1 MDFVVLTVGDELLSG
16 QTVNTNAAWLCR
28 YLVGLGHR
36 VIYTATVPDETN
48 VIEEAVDCAFRHG
61 ARVITTGGL
70 GPTRHDVTKEGVCAA
85 LGLDLKRQNKII
97 EEFKHTFVSKRLIQ
111 FNERQAYF
119 PNGQKILKNTV
130 GTAPGALLESEGR
143 WVCLLPGP
151 PSEMQ
156 KMFED
161 EVAPM
166 LKNTGDIGPLT
177 VLYMMGGLSEAEM
190 VDRLRDTE
198 MPEGVVLAPYARRG
212 NLCYEAT
219 ISGKNEWLRSAR
231 RAQLDL
237 LMRRR
242 FGRHWYGNDG
252 LTLEQALFSLFERKS
267 LSVAAA
273 ESVTGGLVAAQLI
286 NVAGMSRH
294 LSFSYIVYSD
304 EAKAEVLGLDA
315 DFIRRYGAVSAE
327 VAEQMVQ
334 ALLKKSDTAVATTG
348 FAGPGERAGE
358 VYVGVGYGRHVE
370 VQKCRLPGERN
381 TVRHLSVKRAL
392 FLLYRLISR
401 DELL

>member
-1 MDFVVLTVGDELLSG
+1 MDFVVLTVGDELISG

-36 VIYTATVPDETN
+36 VLYTAAVPDDPN
-48 VIEEAVDCAFRHG
+48 VIAEALDCAFQHG

-70 GPTRHDVTKEGVCAA
+70 GPTRHDVTKEGVCTA
-85 LGLDLKRQNKII
+85 LGLRLTRQNKIM
-97 EEFKHTFVSKRLIQ
+97 EEFKHTFASERLIQ
-111 FNERQAYF
+111 SNDRQAYF
-119 PNGQKILKNTV
+119 PEGQKILKNSV
-130 GTAPGALLESEGR
+130 GTAPGALFETEGR

-156 KMFED
+156 KMFEY

-166 LKNTGDIGPLT
+166 LKNTDGAAPQT

-190 VDRLRDTE
+190 ADRLRDVKV
-198 MPEGVVLAPYARRG
+198 PDGVVLAPYARRG

-219 ISGKNEWLRSAR
+219 ISGENESLRSAR

-237 LMRRR
+237 LMRQR

-252 LTLEQALFSLFERKS
+252 LTLEEALFSLFERKS
-267 LSVAAA
+267 LSVATA

-294 LSFSYIVYSD
+294 LSFSHIVYSD
-304 EAKAEVLGLDA
+304 EAKADVLGLDP
-315 DFIRRYGAVSAE
+315 DFIRHYGAVSAE

-358 VYVGVGYGRHVE
+358 VYVGVGYGRHIA

-381 TVRHLSVKRAL
+381 TVRRLSVKRAL

-401 DELL
+401 DALL